1 MMKTPSLLVDLSS
14 KSPKRRRKVR
24 NILSFSNHGHS
35 ALFLN
40 EMDRVSFFHTQT
52 CSNFNILRT
61 MKLSSFST
69 YWAFY
74 VYSYLSRFGMPY
86 FWPIFFHN
94 YSYSNFDVF
103 WNMKLSSFSTQSGIS
118 CLLIFEW
125 MRNALLF
132 FWPLIFSF

>member
-1 MMKTPSLLVDLSS
+1 
-14 KSPKRRRKVR
+14 
-24 NILSFSNHGHS
+24 
-35 ALFLN
+35 
-40 EMDRVSFFHTQT
+40 
-52 CSNFNILRT
+52 

-125 MRNALLF
+125 IRNALLFFGPSFFNTYTCLNFDVFRNMILSSFSTQSGISCLLIFEWMQNALLF
-132 FWPLIFSF
+132 FWPVIFSHLLLFKLRC

>member
-1 MMKTPSLLVDLSS
+1 
-14 KSPKRRRKVR
+14 
-24 NILSFSNHGHS
+24 
-35 ALFLN
+35 
-40 EMDRVSFFHTQT
+40 
-52 CSNFNILRT
+52 

-125 MRNALLF
+125 IRNALLF
-132 FWPLIFSF
+132 FGPSFFHTYSCSNCVVNQKVKLSSFSSFGEQITDCLFPKFQKVRASKMFLFETRKNQ